1 MKDFKEVLEFVGIM
15 ILFFS
20 LPILIMNLSRFIP
33 DENAEKTHIESMSK
47 LNQADSL
54 LDISIKRAE
63 YRNRQLDS
71 ILAEYNKNLEVLKHK

>member
-1 MKDFKEVLEFVGIM
+1 
-15 ILFFS
+15 
-20 LPILIMNLSRFIP
+20 MNLSRFIP